1 MSRGVVLVLA
11 AALLVFGATQLR
23 NMRVDALPEFSPPTA
38 EVQTEALGLS
48 SRELTP
54 IEVSVLARWTI
65 RPRLMGVPGVA
76 NGSSWGQRERQV
88 GTRAVHPVVQGT
100 ARSSMLRLLTQPCDD
115 PFSAWC
121 ETRLA
126 LRFGRQ

>member
-23 NMRVDALPEFSPPTA
+23 NMPVDALPEFSPPTA

-48 SRELTP
+48 SRDLTP

-65 RPRLMGVPGVA
+65 QPRLMGVPGVA
-76 NGSSWGQRERQV
+76 NGSSQQRERHF

-126 LRFGRQ
+126 